1 MFGQML
7 DRIRSDGNLKDLLR
21 NSGMLYVA
29 GGVSIALTF
38 LQQIT
43 TANLIGVEDYGRF
56 AAIMGSGMLLLLLV
70 DFRTWEAAA
79 KLLARSFVEKDHDES
94 ASIMTWL
101 SVVDVIS
108 GMIATI
114 LLFLLADFIAITM
127 LQAPE
132 LAPLVRLYALL
143 VPLRLYARGVP
154 NTVIRL
160 YGRFDW
166 LSVKSI
172 VYAILRLVFITGL
185 ALLGYGLP
193 GVIIGAVVADLL
205 HTIMLYWMTWA
216 LWRRNTNQNTF
227 IRFVRP
233 RCFHEGLRLMR
244 DLWIGATLKGLQLET
259 FIPILAL
266 LTNPTQVG
274 LYRVGLD
281 IAQLVSRLMEP
292 FSVVIQPT
300 LIQLYEQQSLWK
312 FTRYI
317 KQATVIALVIITP
330 FVLGIILL
338 GPLAFPLL
346 LDDDFAGVAP
356 VASLLVVGFG
366 FSAVF
371 LWLRPAIVALNI
383 VQAQNT
389 ISFAALVCSLIGL
402 VFAASYGAVGAAFVM
417 AAFLIGYSFA
427 SLLLFLWRL
436 KSVPTKE
443 FTV

>member
-101 SVVDVIS
+101 SLVDVIS

-436 KSVPTKE
+436 KYVPTKE